1 MPRKARIDAPG
12 ALHHIIIRGI
22 ERKAIVKDRAD
33 CANFIER
40 LGRIISES
48 RTGCYA
54 WVLMTN
60 HLHLLLKTGRAPI
73 ATVMRRLLTGYAVS
87 FNRRHRR
94 HGQLFQNRYKSFLC
108 EEDVYLKELVRYI
121 HLNPLRAKIVKDL
134 KALSTYRWCGHSA
147 LMGKVEADFQDTAY
161 VLRLFGQSSRQ
172 ARRAYE
178 SFVSKGVNQG
188 RRPDLVGGGLLR
200 STGGWGALKGFR
212 DIGVRIKGDERLL
225 GSSDFVERV
234 LKQADEQLEGKYRL
248 QASGISLE
256 ALIKKVAQHFKIDA
270 EALTSASKQRS
281 VTKARRVL
289 CYLAVRKLG
298 YQCSDVAKTA
308 GISAATVSIAV
319 SLGSKLSGIGKIQKK
334 IIETKALAKPLN
346 EANLQN
352 LKI

>member
-22 ERKAIVKDRAD
+22 ERKAIFKDNAD
-33 CANFIER
+33 RANFIER
-40 LGRIISES
+40 LGRIISETET
-48 RTGCYA
+48 RCYA

-60 HLHLLLKTGRAPI
+60 HVHLLLKTGRSPI

-134 KALSTYRWCGHSA
+134 KALKKYRWCGHCA
-147 LMGKVEADFQDTAY
+147 LMGKVEAGFQDTVY
-161 VLRLFGQSSRQ
+161 VLRLFGQSTRQ
-172 ARRAYE
+172 ARRAYG
-178 SFVSKGVNQG
+178 SFVSKGVKQG

-200 STGGWGALKGFR
+200 SVGGWAELKGFR

-225 GSSDFVERV
+225 GTSDFVERV
-234 LKQADEQLEGKYRL
+234 LKQADEQLEEKYRL
-248 QASGISLE
+248 QVSVISLQAFIE
-256 ALIKKVAQHFKIDA
+256 KVAQFYKIDP
-270 EALTSASKQRS
+270 ENLKSASKERP

-289 CYLAVRKLG
+289 CYIAVRKLG
-298 YQCSDVAKTA
+298 YKCSDVSKIV
-308 GISAATVSIAV
+308 GISAGTVSKAAG
-319 SLGSKLSGIGKIQKK
+319 LGSKLSQIGKIQKQ
-334 IIETKALAKPLN
+334 ILGN
-346 EANLQN
+346 
-352 LKI
+352 